1 MNKLSV
7 LYFLFVVSFL
17 MAFIEIPQKK
27 HPFIVIAHRGDHTNA
42 PENTLQ
48 AYRNAIKIDADYIE
62 IDLRMTKDSQLIIMH
77 DENLKRMTGL
87 DRKVSELTWK
97 EISMLEI
104 KNKEHPEWGKH
115 RVPLFSEVLNLSRRK
130 INIYLDFKNAP
141 VDKTYR
147 ALLQAK
153 MVKNVLVYIN
163 TLQQYEQWKQ
173 LAPEVPLML
182 SLPSGIKSDV
192 QLKEFI
198 EKFKPAFLDGG
209 YESYTSDLLKIARN
223 LGVIVWPDIQSLNEE
238 NNWGKAIDI
247 GFDGLQTDHPK
258 AMIDFLKLKKLR

>member
-1 MNKLSV
+1 MNKSSV
-7 LYFLFVVSFL
+7 LYVFFVVSFL
-17 MAFIEIPQKK
+17 MAFMEIPQKK

-42 PENTLQ
+42 PENTLR

-104 KNKEHPEWGKH
+104 KNNEHPEWGKH

-153 MVKNVLVYIN
+153 MDKNVLVYIN

-209 YESYTSDLLKIARN
+209 YESYTSDMLKIARN